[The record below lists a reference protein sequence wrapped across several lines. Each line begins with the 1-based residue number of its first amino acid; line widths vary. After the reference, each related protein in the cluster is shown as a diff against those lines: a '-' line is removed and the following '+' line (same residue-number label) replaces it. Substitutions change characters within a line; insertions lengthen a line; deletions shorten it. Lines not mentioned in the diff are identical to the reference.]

1 LTHLGAEP
9 GRNRLPN
16 FIALSSLISDITG
29 QTNLSSLAL
38 SLQSV
43 VGQFKFNSQ
52 SKRQLAAL

>member
-1 LTHLGAEP
+1 M
-9 GRNRLPN
+9 RNQAGIAFLN
-16 FIALSSLISDITG
+16 FIALSSLISDIAG

-52 SKRQLAAL
+52 SERQLAALQ